1 MGAVAE
7 DVKSAW
13 SFVLNQIRNGDNNWD
28 QVAELVEDTVNV
40 ITVLENTNGSFLDA
54 FGDVVKDSNNVGEV
68 EVLNYPRQVSQ
79 VMQDF
84 KAQLR
89 AGPFRG

>member
-28 QVAELVEDTVNV
+28 QVIEFVEDTVNV
-40 ITVLENTNGSFLDA
+40 ITVLENTNASCLNA
-54 FGDVVKDSNNVGEV
+54 FVDVV
-68 EVLNYPRQVSQ
+68 
-79 VMQDF
+79 
-84 KAQLR
+84 
-89 AGPFRG
+89 